1 MERERKDGNNE
12 VKKKQVR
19 QGKQKRWTREERQK
33 TEVRNEQTSFKG
45 IKRRGVV
52 GLLCSW
58 SLTYHSLKTQQR
70 RKSGNE
76 VS

>member
-19 QGKQKRWTREERQK
+19 PGEQKRWTREGRQK
-33 TEVRNEQTSFKG
+33 TEVRNEQTSFNG
-45 IKRRGVV
+45 IKRRDVV
-52 GLLCSW
+52 GLLCSR
-58 SLTYHSLKTQQR
+58 SLTYHSLKTQQP